1 MSTAGLGTQARTDT
15 KEKDVGVSE
24 NVEEGAGR
32 MKEAAGSL
40 LGDEDMKQE
49 GQAQQDKA
57 QAQQKAEEAEREAVE
72 AKKEAAAHEER
83 ERGA

>member
-1 MSTAGLGTQARTDT
+1 M
-15 KEKDVGVSE
+15 GVSE

-40 LGDEDMKQE
+40 LGDEDMKEE
-49 GQAQQDKA
+49 GQAKQDKA

-72 AKKEAAAHEER
+72 AKKEAAAHDER
-83 ERGA
+83 ERRA

>member
-1 MSTAGLGTQARTDT
+1 M
-15 KEKDVGVSE
+15 GVSE

-40 LGDEDMKQE
+40 LGDEDMKEE
-49 GQAQQDKA
+49 GQAKQDKA

-83 ERGA
+83 EQPS

>member
-1 MSTAGLGTQARTDT
+1 MGM
-15 KEKDVGVSE
+15 SE

-32 MKEAAGSL
+32 MKEAAGSI
-40 LGDEDMKQE
+40 LGDEEMKEE

-72 AKKEAAAHEER
+72 ARKEAAAQQTREER
-83 ERGA
+83 A

>member
-1 MSTAGLGTQARTDT
+1 M
-15 KEKDVGVSE
+15 GVSE

-40 LGDEDMKQE
+40 LGDEDMKEE
-49 GQAQQDKA
+49 GQAKQDKA

-83 ERGA
+83 EGRA